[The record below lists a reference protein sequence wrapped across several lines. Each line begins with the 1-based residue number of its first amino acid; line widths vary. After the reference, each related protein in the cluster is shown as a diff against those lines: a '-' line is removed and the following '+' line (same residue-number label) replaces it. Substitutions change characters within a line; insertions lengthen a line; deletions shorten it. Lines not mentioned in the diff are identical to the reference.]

1 VLAVALGI
9 AFGSAK
15 LFGVSFASVYFIS
28 SGKVEVSV
36 AGKRIKLGPG
46 DFFGEMALISGLPR
60 SANVTALDYS
70 KFATLSR
77 RDFRKFR
84 SRYPDIRDEIVALAT
99 QRRE

>member
-46 DFFGEMALISGLPR
+46 DFFGEMALI
-60 SANVTALDYS
+60 
-70 KFATLSR
+70 
-77 RDFRKFR
+77 
-84 SRYPDIRDEIVALAT
+84 
-99 QRRE
+99 